1 LNRLE
6 LDAQLVE
13 REPLRYTPA
22 GVPIVNCVLTHQGT
36 TQEAGAARQT
46 DLTLVAMAAGE
57 ISGSIANLGLGQ
69 AARFAGFL
77 APRHRNAKSLV
88 FHITELLEIEKD

>member
-6 LDAQLVE
+6 LDAVVVE

-22 GVPIVNCVLTHQGT
+22 GVPIVNCTLTHRGS
-36 TQEAGAARQT
+36 TQEAGVTRQIE
-46 DLTLVAMAAGE
+46 LTLAALAAGE
-57 ISGSIANLGLGQ
+57 ISGRIAGLALGEPL
-69 AARFAGFL
+69 RFAGFL
-77 APRHRNAKSLV
+77 APRNRTAKSLV

>member
-1 LNRLE
+1 LNRLQ
-6 LDAQLVE
+6 LDAQIVE
-13 REPLRYTPA
+13 REPLRFTPA

-36 TQEAGAARQT
+36 TQEAGTARQT

-57 ISGSIANLGLGQ
+57 ISGSIANLDLGQ

>member
-1 LNRLE
+1 MNRLQ
-6 LDAQLVE
+6 LDAQVVE

-22 GVPIVNCVLTHQGT
+22 GVPIVNCLLAHRGT
-36 TQEAGAARQT
+36 TQEAGSARQIE
-46 DLTLVAMAAGE
+46 LTLAAMAAGE
-57 ISGSIANLGLGQ
+57 ISGSIANLELGQ
-69 AARFAGFL
+69 PARFAGFL

>member
-1 LNRLE
+1 LNRLQ
-6 LDAQLVE
+6 LDAQVVE

-22 GVPIVNCVLTHQGT
+22 GVPIVNCLLAHRGS
-36 TQEAGAARQT
+36 TQEAGSERQIE
-46 DLTLVAMAAGE
+46 LTLAAMAAGE
-57 ISGSIANLGLGQ
+57 ISGSIANLELGQ
-69 AARFAGFL
+69 SARFAGFL

>member
-1 LNRLE
+1 MNRLQ
-6 LDAQLVE
+6 LDAQIVE

-22 GVPIVNCVLTHQGT
+22 GVPIVNCLLTHRGT
-36 TQEAGAARQT
+36 TQEAGTARQT

-57 ISGSIANLGLGQ
+57 ISGSIANLELGH